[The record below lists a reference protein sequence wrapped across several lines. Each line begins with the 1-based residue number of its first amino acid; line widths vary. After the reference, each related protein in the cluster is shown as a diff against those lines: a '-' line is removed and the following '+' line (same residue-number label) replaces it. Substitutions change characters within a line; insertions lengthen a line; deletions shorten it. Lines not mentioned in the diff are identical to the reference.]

1 MAIPIKPISGLRQA
15 AKEMNRYS
23 EARAM
28 LADFVKAVEPVS
40 AYNTMRAA
48 DASMEGET
56 LSKFPSIVQA
66 CMKVHLTFVLE
77 LSMKPILL
85 STTMNME
92 ALFNSEWFK
101 DVAMKM
107 KRVLDAADSDNAN
120 RASGDSCRRSRHSGN
135 AGGAF
140 CARLQ
145 SIEIRKGELQRT
157 YSRLG
162 SYAVFRRLVYG
173 TDGIGRF
180 RNCCVVAGLGRF

>member
-85 STTMNME
+85 STMMNME

-107 KRVLDAADSDNAN
+107 KRVLDESASDTLVVFRMKTTAFTS
-120 RASGDSCRRSRHSGN
+120 RTTLRCRRRRQLES
-135 AGGAF
+135 
-140 CARLQ
+140 C
-145 SIEIRKGELQRT
+145 
-157 YSRLG
+157 
-162 SYAVFRRLVYG
+162 FRRLQPV
-173 TDGIGRF
+173 F
-180 RNCCVVAGLGRF
+180 RQFKYCRWSILRATTKR

>member
-85 STTMNME
+85 STMMNME

-107 KRVLDAADSDNAN
+107 KRVLDESAADT
-120 RASGDSCRRSRHSGN
+120 
-135 AGGAF
+135 
-140 CARLQ
+140 LV
-145 SIEIRKGELQRT
+145 
-157 YSRLG
+157 
-162 SYAVFRRLVYG
+162 VFRMKNN
-173 TDGIGRF
+173 GI
-180 RNCCVVAGLGRF
+180 NTVDTYTLEECHQ

>member
-28 LADFVKAVEPVS
+28 LADFVKAVEPAS

-85 STTMNME
+85 STMMNME

-107 KRVLDAADSDNAN
+107 KRVLDESASDT
-120 RASGDSCRRSRHSGN
+120 
-135 AGGAF
+135 
-140 CARLQ
+140 LV
-145 SIEIRKGELQRT
+145 
-157 YSRLG
+157 
-162 SYAVFRRLVYG
+162 VFRMKNNGVY
-173 TDGIGRF
+173 
-180 RNCCVVAGLGRF
+180 VAHNITMPQTATTRIVLPAIAAGVPAIQVLPVEHFASDYKALK